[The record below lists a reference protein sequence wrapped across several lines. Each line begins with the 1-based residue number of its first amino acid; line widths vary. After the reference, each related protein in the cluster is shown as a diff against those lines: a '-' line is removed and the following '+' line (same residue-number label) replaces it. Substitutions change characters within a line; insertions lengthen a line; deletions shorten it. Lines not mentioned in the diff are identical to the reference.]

1 MNTADFTLTSTV
13 VAAALGLALGLMA
26 APAGAHHNL
35 GHMKGGPGGD
45 GGGEIPTIVTTEA
58 QWTGGIAELAARPCV
73 AAQVKPNGD
82 YGTYVC
88 EQQPPVPANQVTYNL
103 GVGVQTA
110 RKGDADLCNLF
121 DGINLTPNEK
131 YLYNWVDNCGD
142 GFCSILI
149 ITWFDGEEVITATGE
164 KADRINYARGTPL
177 DYAPGVDSRRIL
189 DDQYTVG
196 GQRIDCPLARPAVA
210 RGRPAVSRIENVRP
224 GEARSA
230 DRMGSSD
237 GRTAAFR

>member
-58 QWTGGIAELAARPCV
+58 QWGGNITESAPRPCV
-73 AAQVKPNGD
+73 ATEVKPNGD

-142 GFCSILI
+142 GSCSILI

-164 KADRINYARGTPL
+164 KADRIKLVAFGEAMGPFSDPNPF
-177 DYAPGVDSRRIL
+177 VDSLAL
-189 DDQYTVG
+189 DVDEITTLF
-196 GQRIDCPLARPAVA
+196 LANGSGKTLAVCEYSPA
-210 RGRPAVSRIENVRP
+210 PNVVIFQ
-224 GEARSA
+224 
-230 DRMGSSD
+230 SD
-237 GRTAAFR
+237 PTP